1 MIDSAI
7 FRPPNIR
14 LSHAFLLAMG
24 CGTSGSAYVAH
35 ADPDPVDA
43 VDDVPT
49 VDVDA
54 ERAVEVPGKAE
65 TTPAVQGWLLETS
78 PGTWEALPE
87 DVDATL
93 TEAYYGG
100 EPVALYT
107 VRGSKP
113 SEDVTYDVDFRQML
127 RSNRRSGQS
136 QQLRW
141 GPVPGR
147 RNGGALGGAAGGRT
161 QYQWELK
168 NGNWADFEEEELQ
181 HLIRAW
187 MMGHDEVSY
196 EARGLQ
202 YLINFRRMV
211 QINLSS
217 GQKRHIRVK
226 PRQAPEPP
234 AAQDANTPEP
244 AAEPTA
250 EPAPPQGATAGAS
263 ARRRITPPGKA
274 KRFSLGKDGKGSA
287 SAAQGSQAGGNESKP
302 GVQSG
307 QQESAS
313 QFSQTLPALP
323 SGVSWPLGATAQTA
337 AKALYIELLS
347 CQQLPQS
354 ERRSRYKQKCL
365 LWHPDKNL
373 DQEDVATEVFQFLQ
387 LLRDWLLA

>member
-1 MIDSAI
+1 
-7 FRPPNIR
+7 
-14 LSHAFLLAMG
+14 MG
-24 CGTSGSAYVAH
+24 CGTSGTSATYVAH
-35 ADPDPVDA
+35 ADPLDPVDA
-43 VDDVPT
+43 VD
-49 VDVDA
+49 VDDLPAVNVDA
-54 ERAVEVPGKAE
+54 PLAVDVPGKAE
-65 TTPAVQGWLLETS
+65 MAPAVQGWLLETS

-127 RSNRRSGQS
+127 RTNRRSGQP

-147 RNGGALGGAAGGRT
+147 QRNGAAGASGGRT

-211 QINLSS
+211 QINISS

-234 AAQDANTPEP
+234 VAQDAKAEP
-244 AAEPTA
+244 ASTSAA
-250 EPAPPQGATAGAS
+250 EPAPPQGAAPGAS

-287 SAAQGSQAGGNESKP
+287 SAAQGSQAGSHESKP
-302 GVQSG
+302 GAQSAQG
-307 QQESAS
+307 EESAS
-313 QFSQTLPALP
+313 QSTSTPALP
-323 SGVSWPLGATAQTA
+323 SGVSWPLGAAAQTA
-337 AKALYIELLS
+337 AQALYVELLS